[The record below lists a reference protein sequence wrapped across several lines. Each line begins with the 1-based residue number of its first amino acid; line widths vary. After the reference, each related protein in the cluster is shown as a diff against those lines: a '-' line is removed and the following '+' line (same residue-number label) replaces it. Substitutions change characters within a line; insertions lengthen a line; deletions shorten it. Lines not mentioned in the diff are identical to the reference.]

1 MAFSIGFPPWCAGC
15 CPSVMRG
22 KYARRV
28 GRALADG
35 GRRHHRGPPD
45 CHTAARESGRRLWN
59 LDVEGTERERTSVE
73 EVGTRHRAA
82 HLFVDRH
89 RQGLAI
95 VISQDGGVNFV
106 AHREEG
112 VIFWGRSVSP

>member
-1 MAFSIGFPPWCAGC
+1 
-15 CPSVMRG
+15 
-22 KYARRV
+22 
-28 GRALADG
+28 
-35 GRRHHRGPPD
+35 
-45 CHTAARESGRRLWN
+45 
-59 LDVEGTERERTSVE
+59 
-73 EVGTRHRAA
+73 
-82 HLFVDRH
+82 VDRH